1 MPDFMGCAP
10 TVCVVSFGGV
20 VAVPVAALGC
30 RRDQARVLIYAHKN
44 AYRPRLPPALE
55 AQASPGNEDELEC

>member
-1 MPDFMGCAP
+1 MRHVFWRCGGRAGGGCRQWELP
-10 TVCVVSFGGV
+10 VV
-20 VAVPVAALGC
+20 ALGC
-30 RRDQARVLIYAHKN
+30 RRDWARVLIYAHKN